1 MSKRRRSELETIQ
14 VTLPLTPS
22 LSAVVAAMQQAA
34 ADADTAV
41 ATCGEMEHFADDA
54 YTAAAP
60 DWRRV
65 ARLYRAAAARLGNVF
80 PLAPPADAEAG
91 DAAV

>member
-1 MSKRRRSELETIQ
+1 MNKRRCSELETLQ

-22 LSAVVAAMQQAA
+22 LSAVVEAMQQAA
-34 ADADTAV
+34 ADADSAV
-41 ATCGEMEHFADDA
+41 ATCGEMKHFADDA

-65 ARLYRAAAARLGNVF
+65 ARLYRAAATRLGNVF
-80 PLAPPADAEAG
+80 PLAPSADAESG
-91 DAAV
+91 DAPV